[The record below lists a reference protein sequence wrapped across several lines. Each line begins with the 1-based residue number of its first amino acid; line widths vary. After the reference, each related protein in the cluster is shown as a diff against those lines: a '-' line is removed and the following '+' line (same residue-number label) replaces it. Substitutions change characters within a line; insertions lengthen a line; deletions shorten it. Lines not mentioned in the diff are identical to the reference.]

1 MIGPKPHH
9 YSILTFFF
17 CGSDMVMGLIA
28 GTLFWQGSDDP
39 TSVLGILFQSLFYV
53 SVGAM
58 LKIPAQ
64 FADRGV
70 FYKQQDANFFPP
82 STYVLA
88 RSIAGIP
95 ASVIDGIVYGTI
107 VFWFVGLAF
116 DEGASVANYFMFML
130 LIFVTSMTASL
141 IFGIFSTVTRNQS
154 IGQAG
159 LAVSIFL
166 MVLFSGYTVSA
177 SIPSGGNQS
186 FRFLTIL
193 YTLVTSLK
201 IGSTRC
207 DPRVSLF
214 CKIVGFTN
222 NLFQSSLH

>member
-1 MIGPKPHH
+1 
-9 YSILTFFF
+9 
-17 CGSDMVMGLIA
+17 MGIIA

-64 FADRGV
+64 FAARGI
-70 FYKQQDANFFPP
+70 FYKQQDANFFPT

-88 RSIAGIP
+88 RSLAGVP
-95 ASVIDGIVYGTI
+95 ASVIDGILYGTI

-116 DEGASVANYFMFML
+116 DGGASVANYFMFMF
-130 LIFVTSMTASL
+130 LILVTSLTASL
-141 IFGIFSTVTRNQS
+141 IFGIFSTITKNQT

-159 LAVSIFL
+159 LAVSIFM
-166 MVLFSGYTVSA
+166 MVLFSGYTVSDSIA
-177 SIPSGGNQS
+177 SGSNQS

-193 YTLVTSLK
+193 NTHLTSLS
-201 IGSTRC
+201 IGSTGC
-207 DPRVSLF
+207 NPRVSWY
-214 CKIVGFTN
+214 CKNIASQKNCFNRVYANYHPSTPTPI
-222 NLFQSSLH
+222 